1 MPASS
6 TAAAIDQVL
15 AHADANL
22 GQSLDRL
29 FDYLRIPSI
38 STDPEYKDECL
49 RAAQWSADRLSEC
62 GFKAEVRPTTGHPMV
77 VAHHDGAGPD
87 APHVLYY
94 GHYDVQPPD
103 PLELWNTGPFEP
115 VLVDGPHGPRIVA
128 RGAVDDKGQV
138 MMFLE
143 AFRAWHETTGNLPCR
158 VTVFLEGEEECGS
171 PSLPPFLKAN
181 KDELSQADVAVVCD
195 TGMWDVD
202 TPAVT
207 TMLRGMAYTEV
218 KLTAANRDLHSGL
231 YGGSALNP
239 INALSQILGGLTDE
253 QGRIQLPGFYDGI
266 PERSMEQKA
275 EWDSLGFDEKAFLAD
290 IGLSSPIGEAQ
301 RSALERLWA
310 RPTADINGIWGGYT
324 GPGSK
329 TVIASEAYAK
339 VSFRLVTGQNHE
351 QVIKAFQQFCDE
363 RAPAGAKVEVTDLH
377 SAPPMEVPLDL
388 PQLAAAR
395 KALADEF
402 GRPAVT
408 VGSGGS
414 IPVVEKMKTILGLDS
429 VLMGFGLADDQIHSP
444 NEKFEQVCFHHGLR
458 SNARLLAALAE
469 G

>member
-1 MPASS
+1 MPLPTDA
-6 TAAAIDQVL
+6 VL
-15 AHADANL
+15 AHADSDLDGSL
-22 GQSLDRL
+22 GRL
-29 FDYLRIPSI
+29 FDFLRIPSI
-38 STDPEYKDECL
+38 STDPAYKDECR
-49 RAAQWSADRLSEC
+49 RAAQWAADRLAEC

-103 PLELWNTGPFEP
+103 PLDLWNTGPFEP
-115 VLVDGPHGPRIVA
+115 VLVDGPHGKRIVA

-138 MMFLE
+138 MMFFE
-143 AFRAWHETTGNLPCR
+143 AFRAWHATHGNLPCR

-171 PSLPPFLKAN
+171 PSLVPFLEAN
-181 KDELSQADVAVVCD
+181 KDELGQADVAVVCD
-195 TGMWDVD
+195 TGMWDVE
-202 TPAVT
+202 TPAIT

-218 KLTAANRDLHSGL
+218 KLTGPSRDLHSGL

-239 INALSQILGGLTDE
+239 INALAKILGDLTDD

-275 EWDSLGFDEKAFLAD
+275 EWESLGFDETAFLAD
-290 IGLSSPIGEAQ
+290 VGLSSSSGEAQ

-329 TVIASEAYAK
+329 TVIASEAFAK
-339 VSFRLVTGQNHE
+339 VSFRLVTGQDPDRVV
-351 QVIKAFQQFCDE
+351 QAFQRFCDE
-363 RAPAGAKVEVTDLH
+363 RAPAGAKVAVSDLH
-377 SAPPMEVPLDL
+377 GAPAMEVPLDL
-388 PQLAAAR
+388 PQLQAAR
-395 KALADEF
+395 AALADEF

-414 IPVVEKMKTILGLDS
+414 IPVVEKMKRILGLDS
-429 VLMGFGLADDQIHSP
+429 VLMGFGLNDDQIHSP

-458 SNARLLAALAE
+458 SNARLLAKLAE
-469 G
+469 S

>member
-1 MPASS
+1 MPASAS
-6 TAAAIDQVL
+6 SSAIDQVL
-15 AHADANL
+15 VHADANL
-22 GQSLDRL
+22 GKSLDRL

-49 RAAQWSADRLSEC
+49 RAAHWSADRLTEC

-115 VLVDGPHGPRIVA
+115 VLVDGPHGKRIVA

-138 MMFLE
+138 MMFL
-143 AFRAWHETTGNLPCR
+143 
-158 VTVFLEGEEECGS
+158 V
-171 PSLPPFLKAN
+171 AN
-181 KDELSQADVAVVCD
+181 REKLSQPDIAVVCD

-218 KLTAANRDLHSGL
+218 KLTAASRDLHSGL

-266 PERSMEQKA
+266 AERSMEQKA
-275 EWDSLGFDEKAFLAD
+275 EWDALNFDEKAFLAD

-301 RSALERLWA
+301 RSPLERLWA

-339 VSFRLVTGQNHE
+339 VSFRLVTGQDHE

-363 RAPAGAKVEVTDLH
+363 RPPAGAKVEVSDLY
-377 SAPPMEVPLDL
+377 SAPAMEVPLDL

-395 KALADEF
+395 KA
-402 GRPAVT
+402 
-408 VGSGGS
+408 
-414 IPVVEKMKTILGLDS
+414 
-429 VLMGFGLADDQIHSP
+429 SP
-444 NEKFEQVCFHHGLR
+444 M
-458 SNARLLAALAE
+458 SMAALR
-469 G
+469 

>member
-1 MPASS
+1 MPLPTDA
-6 TAAAIDQVL
+6 VL
-15 AHADANL
+15 AHANAHL
-22 GQSLDRL
+22 QGSLDRL
-29 FDYLRIPSI
+29 FDFLRIPSI
-38 STDPEYKDECL
+38 STDPAYKDECL
-49 RAAQWSADRLSEC
+49 RAAQWAADRLTEC
-62 GFKAEVRPTTGHPMV
+62 GFSAEIRPTTGHPMV

-103 PLELWNTGPFEP
+103 PLELWHTGPFEP

-143 AFRAWHETTGNLPCR
+143 AFRAWHAVHGNLPCR
-158 VTVFLEGEEECGS
+158 VTVFLEGEEETGS
-171 PSLPPFLKAN
+171 PSLVPFLEAN
-181 KDELSQADVAVVCD
+181 RDELSQADIAVVCD
-195 TGMWDVD
+195 TGMWDVE
-202 TPAVT
+202 TPAIT

-218 KLTAANRDLHSGL
+218 KLTGPSRDLHSGL

-239 INALSQILGGLTDE
+239 INALAKILGDLTDD

-275 EWDSLGFDEKAFLAD
+275 EWEALGFDEAAFLAD
-290 IGLSSPIGEAQ
+290 VGLSSPSGEAQ
-301 RSALERLWA
+301 RSGLERLWA

-329 TVIASEAYAK
+329 TVIASEAFAK
-339 VSFRLVTGQNHE
+339 VSFRLVTGQDQD
-351 QVIKAFQQFCDE
+351 QVVRAFQQFCDE
-363 RAPAGAKVEVTDLH
+363 RAPAGAKVEVSDLH
-377 SAPPMEVPLDL
+377 GAPAMEVPLDL
-388 PQLAAAR
+388 PQLNAAR
-395 KALADEF
+395 AALADEF

-414 IPVVEKMKTILGLDS
+414 IPVVEKMKRILGLDS
-429 VLMGFGLADDQIHSP
+429 VLMGFGLNDDQIHSP

-458 SNARLLAALAE
+458 SNVRLLAKLAE

>member
-1 MPASS
+1 MPLPTDA
-6 TAAAIDQVL
+6 VL
-15 AHADANL
+15 AHADADLDGSL
-22 GQSLDRL
+22 GRL
-29 FDYLRIPSI
+29 FDFLRIPSI
-38 STDPEYKDECL
+38 STDPTYKDECQ
-49 RAAQWSADRLSEC
+49 RAAQWAADRLAEC
-62 GFKAEVRPTTGHPMV
+62 GFRAEVRPAKGHPMV

-103 PLELWNTGPFEP
+103 PLDLWKTGPFEP
-115 VLVDGPHGPRIVA
+115 TLVDGPHGPRIVA

-143 AFRAWHETTGNLPCR
+143 AFRAWHNVHGNLPCR

-171 PSLPPFLKAN
+171 PSLVPFLEENREEFSKP
-181 KDELSQADVAVVCD
+181 DIAVVCD
-195 TGMWDVD
+195 TGMWDVE
-202 TPAVT
+202 TPAIT

-218 KLTAANRDLHSGL
+218 KLTGPSRDLHSGL

-239 INALSQILGGLTDE
+239 INALAKILGDLTDD
-253 QGRIQLPGFYDGI
+253 QGRIQLPGFYDGVS
-266 PERSMEQKA
+266 ERSMEQKA
-275 EWDSLGFDEKAFLAD
+275 EWEALGFDEAAFLAD
-290 IGLSSPIGEAQ
+290 VGLSAPSGEAQ

-329 TVIASEAYAK
+329 TVIASEAFAK
-339 VSFRLVTGQNHE
+339 VSFRLVTGQDQA
-351 QVIKAFQQFCDE
+351 QVVRAFQQFCDE
-363 RAPAGAKVEVTDLH
+363 RAPAGAKVEVSDLH
-377 SAPPMEVPLDL
+377 GAPAMEVPLDL
-388 PQLAAAR
+388 PQLGAAR
-395 KALADEF
+395 AALADEF
-402 GRPAVT
+402 GRPAVN

-414 IPVVEKMKTILGLDS
+414 IPVVEKMKRILGLDS

-458 SNARLLAALAE
+458 SNARLLAKLAE

>member
-1 MPASS
+1 MPTPSS
-6 TAAAIDQVL
+6 AIDKVL
-15 AHADANL
+15 AYADANL
-22 GQSLDRL
+22 DASIGRL

-38 STDPEYKDECL
+38 STDPAYKDECL
-49 RAAQWSADRLSEC
+49 KAAEWSAARLREC
-62 GFKAEVRPTTGHPMV
+62 GFRAEVRPTTGHPMV

-103 PLELWNTGPFEP
+103 PLELWHTGPFEP
-115 VLVDGPHGPRIVA
+115 VLVDGPHGKRIVA

-138 MMFLE
+138 MMFFE

-171 PSLPPFLKAN
+171 PSLVPFLEAN
-181 KDELSQADVAVVCD
+181 KAELSKPDIAVVCD
-195 TGMWDVD
+195 TGMWDVN

-218 KLTAANRDLHSGL
+218 KLTGPSRDLHSGL

-239 INALSQILGGLTDE
+239 INALAKILGDLTDE
-253 QGRIQLPGFYDGI
+253 QGRIQLPGFYDNI

-275 EWDSLGFDEKAFLAD
+275 EWDALGFDEKAFLAD
-290 IGLSSPIGEAQ
+290 IGLSSPVGEAQ
-301 RSALERLWA
+301 RSGLERLWA

-329 TVIASEAYAK
+329 TVIASEAHAK
-339 VSFRLVTGQNHE
+339 VSFRLVTGQDPD
-351 QVIKAFQQFCDE
+351 QVVRAFQQFCDE
-363 RAPAGAKVEVTDLH
+363 RAPAGAKVEVMDLH
-377 SAPPMEVPLDL
+377 GAPAMEVPLDL
-388 PQLAAAR
+388 PQLKAAR
-395 KALADEF
+395 AALADEF

-414 IPVVEKMKTILGLDS
+414 IPVVEKMKRILGFDS
-429 VLMGFGLADDQIHSP
+429 ILMGFGLNDDQIHSP
-444 NEKFEQVCFHHGLR
+444 NEKFEQVCFHRGLR
-458 SNARLLAALAE
+458 SNARLLAKLAE

>member
-1 MPASS
+1 MTP
-6 TAAAIDQVL
+6 IDQVL
-15 AHADANL
+15 AHADADL
-22 GQSLDRL
+22 QGSLDRL

-38 STDPEYKDECL
+38 STDPAYKDECL
-49 RAAQWSADRLSEC
+49 RAAEWSADRLREC
-62 GFKAEVRPTTGHPMV
+62 GFSAEVRPTDGHPMV

-103 PLELWNTGPFEP
+103 PLELWNSGPFEP
-115 VLVDGPHGPRIVA
+115 VLVDGPHGKRIVA

-138 MMFLE
+138 MMFME

-158 VTVFLEGEEECGS
+158 VTVFLEGEEETGS
-171 PSLPPFLKAN
+171 PSLVPFLEAN
-181 KDELSQADVAVVCD
+181 KDELSKPDVAVVCD
-195 TGMWDVD
+195 TGMWDVN

-239 INALSQILGGLTDE
+239 INALSQILGGLTDA

-266 PERSMEQKA
+266 QERSMEQKA
-275 EWDSLGFDEKAFLAD
+275 EWDSLGFDEAASLAD

-329 TVIASEAYAK
+329 TVIASEAFAK
-339 VSFRLVTGQNHE
+339 VSFRLVTGLDYE
-351 QVIKAFQQFCDE
+351 KVIQSFQQFCEE
-363 RAPAGAKVEVTDLH
+363 RAPAGAKIEVTDLH
-377 SAPPMEVPLDL
+377 SAPAMEVPLDL

-444 NEKFEQVCFHHGLR
+444 NEKFEQVCFHRGLR
-458 SNARLLAALAE
+458 SNARLLAAIAE
-469 G
+469 S